1 MAIAIKS
8 DFLFVGVLPWNDLGL
23 MKVSWATHGQQT
35 VALYYKS
42 CRAGRNLTLVIFI
55 RAQLDLIKTKSV
67 GFFQI

>member
-1 MAIAIKS
+1 
-8 DFLFVGVLPWNDLGL
+8 

-35 VALYYKS
+35 VAFYYKS